1 MSQTDYSETDSS
13 SIYQRRFA
21 MMQEPP
27 PSTFDINI
35 LRSLTG
41 GDRIDVSTIYQSDPI
56 FFENIREL
64 TRGDRIIARSITG
77 IIARTN
83 RTPVNFIINE
93 FELSEEDKNCCIC
106 MSDKNNE
113 QMSRLNCGHSFCVE
127 CMDIHLNTKHNCP
140 LCRTD
145 ITQIQTNTMESRQ
158 KFHH

>member
-1 MSQTDYSETDSS
+1 MF
-13 SIYQRRFA
+13 RA
-21 MMQEPP
+21 
-27 PSTFDINI
+27 
-35 LRSLTG
+35 
-41 GDRIDVSTIYQSDPI
+41 
-56 FFENIREL
+56 
-64 TRGDRIIARSITG
+64 ITG
-77 IIARTN
+77 DDGISTRPYGHYVNANGDFIPLVK

-113 QMSRLNCGHSFCVE
+113 QMCRLNCCHSFCVE

-145 ITQIQTNTMESRQ
+145 ITQIQSQTIESRQ